1 MYRILYKTQKRTL
14 IILVVIAVTLYAMLK
29 KNNYQIYIHILKNF
43 GQHYPDHLGK
53 SCQMYGRLTDESEKD
68 RLLAQWAQL
77 VETELRFQDVRAAS
91 RAVDAVAGEA
101 IS

>member
-1 MYRILYKTQKRTL
+1 
-14 IILVVIAVTLYAMLK
+14 
-29 KNNYQIYIHILKNF
+29 
-43 GQHYPDHLGK
+43 
-53 SCQMYGRLTDESEKD
+53 MYGRLTDGSEKD

>member
-1 MYRILYKTQKRTL
+1 
-14 IILVVIAVTLYAMLK
+14 
-29 KNNYQIYIHILKNF
+29 
-43 GQHYPDHLGK
+43 
-53 SCQMYGRLTDESEKD
+53 MYGRLTDESEKD